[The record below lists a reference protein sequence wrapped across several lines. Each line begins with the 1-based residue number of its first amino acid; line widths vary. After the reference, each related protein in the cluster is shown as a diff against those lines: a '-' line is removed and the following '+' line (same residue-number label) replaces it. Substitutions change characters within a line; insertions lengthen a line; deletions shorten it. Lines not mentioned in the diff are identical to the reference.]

1 MVNAGGS
8 IAGMKLS
15 STTNNSGVSTS
26 DVVFLADQFAIK
38 TSSGTKQPFTVSGD
52 VVTIDGSLKIGSTSL
67 TDVTTKANSATQ
79 ASDHASIQAGTTAAN
94 VGLANVVNSNFD
106 ANGNVIGGAVGG
118 TTINS
123 TKIFQGTGTFGNA
136 NTGFYLDNGGNFSLK
151 DKLVFDGSTGNL
163 SIAGAIS
170 ATSGSIASSVTIGGT
185 AASTVTSGAAA
196 GATANQTSTADIRA
210 VGAATSGTIA
220 GICLL
225 YTSDAADE

>member
-52 VVTIDGSLKIGSTSL
+52 VVTIDGTLKIGSTSAS
-67 TDVTTKANSATQ
+67 DIETKANSATQ

-106 ANGNVIGGAVGG
+106 ANGNVIG
-118 TTINS
+118 
-123 TKIFQGTGTFGNA
+123 
-136 NTGFYLDNGGNFSLK
+136 LSL
-151 DKLVFDGSTGNL
+151 
-163 SIAGAIS
+163 IHI
-170 ATSGSIASSVTIGGT
+170 
-185 AASTVTSGAAA
+185 
-196 GATANQTSTADIRA
+196 
-210 VGAATSGTIA
+210 
-220 GICLL
+220 
-225 YTSDAADE
+225 

>member
-1 MVNAGGS
+1 MYKS
-8 IAGMKLS
+8 
-15 STTNNSGVSTS
+15 
-26 DVVFLADQFAIK
+26 Q
-38 TSSGTKQPFTVSGD
+38 
-52 VVTIDGSLKIGSTSL
+52 
-67 TDVTTKANSATQ
+67 
-79 ASDHASIQAGTTAAN
+79 
-94 VGLANVVNSNFD
+94 
-106 ANGNVIGGAVGG
+106 VIGGAVGG

-220 GICLL
+220 GISISGSELYQGTGTFGNANTGFYLGSNGTFSLKDKLL
-225 YTSDAADE
+225 TFLLSPCDGIWRPSILNSDPTLYETVSSMLLSKVALKLDVNIPSAAASIINNDILE